1 MNFIVLSCL
10 NCLNFQFISVYS
22 VDHVIEKILNSTSTS
37 DDLEEARKI
46 LKRVM
51 DRDLYY
57 CVGQATVSNYVFM
70 CLYYKSSI
78 HTEWDPLT
86 EKGREEAQNLSL
98 ECMQYYFQRV
108 NFPCMY

>member
-22 VDHVIEKILNSTSTS
+22 VDHVIEKILNSTS
-37 DDLEEARKI
+37 DKLEEARKI